1 MIFVTGRFGQRERQ
15 FSLSAKGSQQIR
27 GNPAVILVAD
37 QDHLDNRL
45 PDLLPLRSWRRPGS
59 RLDISPKSGP
69 GNTINCGCLSRVRG
83 ASDSVI
89 ASPTVCHPNVVVRA
103 LHSSGRR
110 RAANA
115 GVLGE
120 MARHESLFSTSPR
133 RAALE
138 PAIADLARHDLR
150 ELRRDLR
157 TTDPSRRGVGEAV
170 DLLEDSPT
178 LRLEK
183 LDHARDDQ
191 QAPVVTVPTTR
202 RFAAWSRRYLMVVA
216 GADALLGG
224 IAAAI
229 PASIS
234 NTLSGH
240 NAVPLICLV
249 GLIVWPVA
257 IALCRGYRRNRIG
270 IGFDEPGAVIRAG
283 MLVVVAVALPAGLM
297 AVPTGALDPTG
308 PLTFTLYALLKL
320 VATGIPFAVLLSLL
334 VRFVARRGLHFL
346 QSRGRSLRHVVVV
359 GSFGAAQQLSECIQR
374 EPDTG
379 MKVIGLCLPS
389 TELPRPVVAGIPV
402 LGSLGQVPEV
412 VRAMGCDA
420 VAVTSDDAT
429 RYNYLR
435 ELAWSLEGAGVE
447 LLVDPGL
454 VEVAGPRMHIRP
466 LMGFPL
472 LHVEEPHF
480 TGWRWVVKRVNDLL
494 LTSLGLLII
503 SPLMLG
509 IAAVIKLQDGGP
521 VIFRQARIG
530 RDGKPF
536 TMLKFRSM
544 IVDAEDRKLELMAR
558 NEGKGG
564 LFKLSRDPRVTPFG
578 QFLRDFSLDELP
590 QLFNVLAGSMSLV
603 GPRPHLASELAR
615 MPNEAS
621 RRSLVTPGLTGLW
634 QVSGRSDLEGDE
646 AIRLDLRYVENWSF
660 TLDLL
665 ILWRTISAVLARR
678 GAH

>member
-1 MIFVTGRFGQRERQ
+1 
-15 FSLSAKGSQQIR
+15 
-27 GNPAVILVAD
+27 
-37 QDHLDNRL
+37 
-45 PDLLPLRSWRRPGS
+45 
-59 RLDISPKSGP
+59 
-69 GNTINCGCLSRVRG
+69 
-83 ASDSVI
+83 
-89 ASPTVCHPNVVVRA
+89 
-103 LHSSGRR
+103 
-110 RAANA
+110 
-115 GVLGE
+115 
-120 MARHESLFSTSPR
+120 MAMHESLLSASPR

-138 PAIADLARHDLR
+138 PAVAGLARRDLG

-157 TTDPSRRGVGEAV
+157 TTDPSRRGAGDAV
-170 DLLEDSPT
+170 DFLEDSPT
-178 LRLEK
+178 LRLGK
-183 LDHARDDQ
+183 LEHSRDDQ
-191 QAPVVTVPTTR
+191 LAARHAPVVTVPATK
-202 RFAAWSRRYLMVVA
+202 RFAAWSRRYLILVA
-216 GADALLGG
+216 SADALVGG
-224 IAAAI
+224 TAAVV

-234 NTLSGH
+234 DTLSGK
-240 NAVPLICLV
+240 NAVPLLLSLIGLV
-249 GLIVWPVA
+249 IWPAA

-270 IGFDEPGAVIRAG
+270 IGFDEPGAVMRAG
-283 MLVVVAVALPAGLM
+283 MVVVVAGALPAGFM
-297 AVPTGALDPTG
+297 AVPTGALTP
-308 PLTFTLYALLKL
+308 YAMLKL
-320 VATGIPFAVLLSLL
+320 VVIGTPFAVLLSLL
-334 VRFVARRGLHFL
+334 VRFVARRVLHHL
-346 QSRGRSLRHVVVV
+346 QRSGRSLRHVVVV

-374 EPDTG
+374 EPDAG
-379 MKVIGLCLPS
+379 MRVIGLCVPS
-389 TELPRPVVAGIPV
+389 TELPRPVAAGVPV
-402 LGSLGQVPEV
+402 LGSLGQVREV

-435 ELAWSLEGAGVE
+435 QLAWSLEGAGVE

-480 TGWRWVVKRVNDLL
+480 TGWRRVVKRVSDLV
-494 LTSLGLLII
+494 LTSVGMLVI

-544 IVDAEDRKLELMAR
+544 VVDAEDRKMELMAH

-564 LFKLSRDPRVTPFG
+564 LFKLTRDPRVTPFG

-603 GPRPHLASELAR
+603 GPRPHLASELAQ
-615 MPNEAS
+615 MPSESS

-634 QVSGRSDLEGDE
+634 QVSGRSDLEGED
-646 AIRLDLRYVENWSF
+646 AVRLDLRYVENWSLS
-660 TLDLL
+660 LDLQV
-665 ILWRTISAVLARR
+665 LWKTISAVLAKR
-678 GAH
+678 GAA